1 MKKIFIS
8 GLFSLLPIGL
18 TIFLIQIVFHWVDS
32 FGSPVVRQFTDLK
45 IPGLGFLLTLGL
57 IFFAGLFMQVFLG
70 KKLLSLLD
78 SLIER
83 IPLINHLYHGIKGVT
98 DSFSQVPDR
107 EFSMVVLVKYPTPE
121 FESIGLITNESVFI
135 GGNKKVAVFIPTTP
149 NPTNGFL
156 VLAKE
161 EDLTPLDIPVDEA
174 LKSVISMGSV
184 WPKKY
189 QIDSNS
195 IESNGRPVTQN
206 KDNPIGSDQP

>member
-8 GLFSLLPIGL
+8 GLFSLLPLGL
-18 TIFLIQIVFHWVDS
+18 TIFLIEVVFQWVDA
-32 FGSPVVRQFTDLK
+32 FGSQVVRQFTDLE
-45 IPGLGFLLTLGL
+45 IPGLGFLLTLAVVFL
-57 IFFAGLFMQVFLG
+57 AGLFMQVFVG
-70 KKLLSLLD
+70 KKILSLLD
-78 SLIER
+78 TIIER

-98 DSFSQVPDR
+98 DSFSKVPDR

-121 FESIGLITNESVFI
+121 FESIGLITNESVLI
-135 GGNKKVAVFIPTTP
+135 QGNKKVAVFIPTTP

-156 VLAKE
+156 VLANL

-189 QIDSNS
+189 QAKSNFAPS
-195 IESNGRPVTQN
+195 NGIESP
-206 KDNPIGSDQP
+206 KS

>member
-18 TIFLIQIVFHWVDS
+18 TIILIQVVFQWVDAL
-32 FGSPVVRQFTDLK
+32 GSQLVKQFTDQE
-45 IPGLGFLLTLGL
+45 IPGLGFLLTLGV
-57 IFFAGLFMQVFLG
+57 IFLAGLFMQVFLG

-78 SLIER
+78 NIIER

-121 FESIGLITNESVFI
+121 FESVGLITNESVLI
-135 GGNKKVAVFIPTTP
+135 EGNKKVAVFIPTTP

-156 VLAKE
+156 VLANLE
-161 EDLTPLDIPVDEA
+161 ELTPLDIPVDEA

-189 QIDSNS
+189 QA
-195 IESNGRPVTQN
+195 ESNGVISNELGT
-206 KDNPIGSDQP
+206 KTL